1 MTVSPETFAG
11 TTGREVLFLLDLLN
25 QEGIIQELVGASLG
39 VEPSPRE
46 AEMIDQHTSSCSHH
60 LSLGIQPCLN
70 F

>member
-1 MTVSPETFAG
+1 M
-11 TTGREVLFLLDLLN
+11 DLLN
-25 QEGIIQELVGASLG
+25 QEGVIQELVGASLG

-46 AEMIDQHTSSCSHH
+46 AEMIDQHTSSYSHH